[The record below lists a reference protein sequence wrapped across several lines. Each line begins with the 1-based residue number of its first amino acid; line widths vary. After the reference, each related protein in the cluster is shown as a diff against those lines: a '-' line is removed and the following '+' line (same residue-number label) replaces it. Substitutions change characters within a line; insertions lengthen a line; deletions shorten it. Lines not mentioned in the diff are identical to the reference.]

1 VLPALIDLR
10 NSRTVCLIKRLAF
23 NRKYGMPKKDAGL
36 HFCKLKALQK
46 SPKKIACEHVNL
58 QVEAAQWLLISVQGS
73 GCNDTH

>member
-1 VLPALIDLR
+1 MVLPALIDLR

-46 SPKKIACEHVNL
+46 SPKKSPVSMS
-58 QVEAAQWLLISVQGS
+58 ISRWKLRNGF
-73 GCNDTH
+73 